1 MKFDRIR
8 DMIAA
13 SIRGEREFKGQIDL
27 SVDRGSIAWSDDEYD
42 LIVDELMPRARGL
55 LIDIRGLECQSRKLD
70 EVARLDAVTESCV
83 RHLVHVFGFKSEAA
97 FRDAV
102 SAGSAWNDDGWG
114 NPTVEL
120 FARALSLEADLCKL
134 IDDKRNAIDLAART
148 QHPRAAIAV

>member
-8 DMIAA
+8 DILAA
-13 SIRGEREFKGQIDL
+13 SIRGERHFGGQLDL
-27 SVDRGSIAWSDDEYD
+27 TVDRGTIAWSDDEYD

-55 LIDIRGLECQSRKLD
+55 LIDIRGLECLCRKLD
-70 EVARLDAVTESCV
+70 EVARIDAATASCV

-97 FRDAV
+97 FRDSV
-102 SAGSAWNDDGWG
+102 SAGSAWTDDDWG

-148 QHPRAAIAV
+148 QQPRAAIAV